1 VHTRSYRAPGHC
13 TVNKH
18 CSVSSTRGQRAPA
31 RSQADA
37 QACRCRA
44 DWKDSAIA
52 WGVYNGA
59 SMFRVRVLQLDR
71 EVRAR
76 PGLALDVPALLAA
89 RLAAAA
95 ALRAALG
102 VPRAGVTDAYRLVN
116 SEGDGL
122 SGALPAVLC
131 CGCRALRQAQARR
144 FRCGQSDNAMLARCL
159 CS

>member
-1 VHTRSYRAPGHC
+1 
-13 TVNKH
+13 
-18 CSVSSTRGQRAPA
+18 
-31 RSQADA
+31 
-37 QACRCRA
+37 
-44 DWKDSAIA
+44 
-52 WGVYNGA
+52 
-59 SMFRVRVLQLDR
+59 MFRVRILQLDR

-122 SGALPAVLC
+122 SGAPPPPLCCAVLWLQRLAASA
-131 CGCRALRQAQARR
+131 GTSRPLRAE
-144 FRCGQSDNAMLARCL
+144 
-159 CS
+159 

>member
-1 VHTRSYRAPGHC
+1 
-13 TVNKH
+13 
-18 CSVSSTRGQRAPA
+18 
-31 RSQADA
+31 
-37 QACRCRA
+37 
-44 DWKDSAIA
+44 
-52 WGVYNGA
+52 
-59 SMFRVRVLQLDR
+59 MFRVRVLQLDR

-131 CGCRALRQAQARR
+131 CGCSALRQAQARR
-144 FRCGQSDNAMLARCL
+144 FRCGQSDNARKVPVQLKGPPLLDRNARRAL
-159 CS
+159 PRARFQLWRDLQT